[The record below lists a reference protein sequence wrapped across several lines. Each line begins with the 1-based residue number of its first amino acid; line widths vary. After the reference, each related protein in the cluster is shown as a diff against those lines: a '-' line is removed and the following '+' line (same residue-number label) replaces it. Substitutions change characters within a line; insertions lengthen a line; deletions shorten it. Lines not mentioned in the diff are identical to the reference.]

1 MEKASL
7 SQIGQAVSSRYAL
20 QPMEAKAYSALAD
33 KQAKAAMIEANEA
46 CESGNGAGFLSQRL
60 EALDGDPDRDA
71 IIEAAIKGKLEG
83 VESDVPAKSVLY
95 VLADGTGVPGRAKE
109 LSPEGKNGDKA
120 KTFEAKIGCSFRQ
133 EFSEEGLPILDN
145 GDIKRVPDTTK
156 YIGTTGKIDIF
167 GPLLA
172 AFLAIQGFL
181 DACQIV
187 FLGDGASW
195 IWKLQ
200 QSLCPNAICIIDFFH
215 ATENLNKI
223 IDMLRI
229 YGSRREAFRR
239 ECHRLLELGDV
250 AKLVSRISE
259 MAPPTKKEE
268 IVNKLDYFTENADKM
283 RYGLFRAAGLF
294 IGSGVV
300 EAACKT
306 IVGKRMK
313 NAGMHWSKKNAEGV
327 IALRCAIHSDEYGSA
342 DPPSVSMDNAA

>member
-1 MEKASL
+1 MTAMGLIEGVGRTRYRDVVANKNAYPLDDKIGLQIVGGNRSRYTNVLSQNAARLYAELTEESAVETLRQLLFIDLEKASL

-20 QPMEAKAYSALAD
+20 QPMEAEAYSALAD

-156 YIGTTGKIDIF
+156 
-167 GPLLA
+167 
-172 AFLAIQGFL
+172 
-181 DACQIV
+181 
-187 FLGDGASW
+187 
-195 IWKLQ
+195 
-200 QSLCPNAICIIDFFH
+200 
-215 ATENLNKI
+215 
-223 IDMLRI
+223 
-229 YGSRREAFRR
+229 
-239 ECHRLLELGDV
+239 
-250 AKLVSRISE
+250 
-259 MAPPTKKEE
+259 
-268 IVNKLDYFTENADKM
+268 
-283 RYGLFRAAGLF
+283 
-294 IGSGVV
+294 
-300 EAACKT
+300 
-306 IVGKRMK
+306 
-313 NAGMHWSKKNAEGV
+313 
-327 IALRCAIHSDEYGSA
+327 
-342 DPPSVSMDNAA
+342 